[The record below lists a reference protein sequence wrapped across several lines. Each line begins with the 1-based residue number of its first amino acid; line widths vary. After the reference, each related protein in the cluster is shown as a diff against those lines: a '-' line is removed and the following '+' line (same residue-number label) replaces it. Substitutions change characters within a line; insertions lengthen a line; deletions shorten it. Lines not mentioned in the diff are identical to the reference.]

1 MNTPRSLLLRA
12 LLSASATLCFP
23 AAMAFGQQAAPAA
36 TPAQLAKYDANRN
49 GRLDPAELTALQADE
64 ARAAATPTTPGAGRE
79 DVVELTPFEVKE
91 ANNGYYASSTMSGTR
106 LNAKLEDLASS
117 ISVVTKQQMADFA
130 LLDINDIFNYEVST
144 EGTGNFTSFTVDR
157 NGMVGDSPMDNPQEA
172 NRIRGLTNANISL
185 NNFAMSGRVPID
197 PINIDAVEIS
207 RGPNSNIFGLG
218 QGSGTVN
225 LVAATANFN
234 RSTSTAELRFDDIGG
249 YRASLDV
256 NRPIIRGKLGLR
268 ASAVYQHEEFRQ
280 KPSGTTSRRYNAML
294 RAQPFKN
301 TTIRASYQHYEMY
314 GTRATTVTP
323 RDTVSYWKSLGSP
336 MWDPVPTTDAAGVQ
350 TFTVTFAN
358 GTRTTVTGTT
368 NPTGLG
374 SPTFANPA
382 MFIDQGG
389 IQLWQIT
396 RMPGATA
403 TNGPNNTTGVPRLL
417 ETVAP
422 PVRGAARPLFST
434 VPGIS
439 DRAIFDYSSINLAG
453 PNKILD
459 TNDTT
464 TVELEQYFL
473 NSDRQ
478 KLALQLGWNRED
490 AERVNWNMVGR
501 SSATGNSSYL
511 YVDVNTRLLDGRAN
525 PFAGRPYL
533 GIGEPVHDSRPY
545 LRDTYRGQGAYILDL
560 AQEKNA
566 LRWLGRNQV
575 VGYMEQRLTKSYS
588 YRFRDVN
595 IRDNP
600 IYAPAGQPK
609 ANQSGTA
616 APLAT
621 RIYNR
626 FYVGDNQGQ
635 NIDYAPSP
643 IRYGEYPFSWFNP
656 LTNQWVTDT
665 GLLAESAIQEGS
677 AGTFA
682 SQNMIKT
689 HGFVF
694 QHTLLQDRVVLTWGT
709 RHDENYNKFQRGA
722 VLKAN
727 GYEYDYAAMD
737 GWLPDNNLSD
747 GDGHWAKRTGD
758 TKTKG
763 AVVRPFRFTAVS
775 EMAKRGGAEGFFGQ
789 LLHGLG
795 VYYNQSDS
803 FRPETPAITVL
814 QTPLPNPTS
823 LGKDYG
829 FTLNLWDNKVVVR
842 ANRYVTDQINSRNGE
857 FRTFGDRIMR
867 VDFAGFAGNNDA
879 ISLQRQARNWVLAAN
894 PAFTTAQ
901 VDAQVYSIMKLTN
914 QDETTIRNGPL
925 GETQDATAKGDE
937 VEIFLNPDRFWTIK
951 ANVTRTRSIDA
962 NVAPNIPEW
971 VAQRLP
977 TWETIIDPRT
987 GVKWLD
993 QGYNGDNP
1001 QAGSGT
1007 PRAFL
1012 QNNIV
1017 APINLARAIQGKNRS
1032 QVREWRYNASASL
1045 RLAKYSEHRWLKN
1058 VTVGGSMRWEDKA
1071 VIGYY
1076 GIPVNGDIAA
1086 ATNYD
1091 PDRPIYDKAHAYFDA
1106 FAYYNTR
1113 LFKDKV
1119 RARFQLNVRNIQESR
1134 AHLQPV
1140 GAFPD
1145 GTPHTFRVID
1155 PRVWIFSTT
1164 FDL

>member
-1 MNTPRSLLLRA
+1 MNWSLCFRCPGL
-12 LLSASATLCFP
+12 LLSAGVVIAP
-23 AAMAFGQQAAPAA
+23 MAFAQQAPAA
-36 TPAQLAKYDANRN
+36 ATAAQLAKYDLNKN
-49 GRLDPAELTALQADE
+49 GRLDPDELATLQGDQAK
-64 ARAAATPTTPGAGRE
+64 AAAAPVASSTGQNEEA
-79 DVVELTPFEVKE
+79 VQLTPFEVRE
-91 ANNGYYASSTMSGTR
+91 ANNGYYASTTMSGTR
-106 LNAKLEDLASS
+106 LNAKIEDLGSA

-130 LLDINDIFNYEVST
+130 LLDINDIFNHETST
-144 EGTGNFTSFTVDR
+144 EGMGNFTSFSVDR
-157 NGMVGDSPMDNPQEA
+157 NGMVSDSPMDNPQEA
-172 NRIRGLTNANISL
+172 NRIRGLTSANVSL
-185 NNFAMSGRVPID
+185 NNFALSGRVPVD

-225 LVAATANFN
+225 IVAASANFN
-234 RSTSTAELRFDDIGG
+234 RATATAELRFDDIGG

-280 KPSGTTSRRYNAML
+280 KPSGTTSRRYNVMV

-301 TTIRASYQHYEMY
+301 TTLRASVQHYEMY
-314 GTRATTVTP
+314 GTRAATITP
-323 RDTVSYWKSLGSP
+323 RDTVTYWKSIGSP
-336 MWDPVPTTDAAGVQ
+336 MWDPITGTVTRNGAPPVTVTYDAALNIVG
-350 TFTVTFAN
+350 
-358 GTRTTVTGTT
+358 G
-368 NPTGLG
+368 NPLGLG
-374 SPTFANPA
+374 APSFADPA
-382 MFIDQGG
+382 MFIDRNG

-396 RMPGATA
+396 RMPVATA
-403 TNGPNNTTGVPRLL
+403 TNGPNNTVGRERLF
-417 ETVAP
+417 ESVAP
-422 PVRGAARPLFST
+422 PVRAGHPLFST

-439 DRAIFDYSSINLAG
+439 SRDLFDYAHINLSG

-459 TNDTT
+459 NNDTT

-473 NSDRQ
+473 RSDRQ
-478 KLALQLGWNRED
+478 QLAVQLGWNRED
-490 AERVNWNMVGR
+490 AERLNWNMVGR

-511 YVDVNTRLLDGRAN
+511 YVDVNTRLLDGRPN

-533 GIGEPVHDSRPY
+533 GIGEPVHSSSPY
-545 LRDTYRGQGAYILDL
+545 LRDTFRGQGAYLLDL
-560 AQEKNA
+560 TQEKNW
-566 LRWLGRNQV
+566 LRWLGRNQA
-575 VGYMEQRLTKSYS
+575 VGYMEQRLTKSYA

-609 ANQSGTA
+609 ANQSGVV
-616 APLAT
+616 APIAT
-621 RIYNR
+621 RVYNR
-626 FYVGDNQGQ
+626 FYVGDANGQ
-635 NIDYAPSP
+635 NIDYAPAP
-643 IRYGEYPFSWFNP
+643 IRYGDYPFSWFNP
-656 LTNQWVTDT
+656 VTNQWVTDT
-665 GLLAESAIQEGS
+665 GTLAEGAIQEGS

-689 HGFVF
+689 RGIVL
-694 QHTLLQDRVVLTWGT
+694 QHSLLQDRVVLTWGR
-709 RHDENYNKFQRGA
+709 RHDENYNKFQRPS
-722 VLKAN
+722 VLKPN

-737 GWLPDNNLSD
+737 GWVPDGNLSD

-763 AVVRPFRFTAVS
+763 AVVRPFRGWQTFS
-775 EMAKRGGAEGFFGQ
+775 DMAKRGGVEGFFGG
-789 LLHGLG
+789 LLSGLNLH
-795 VYYNQSDS
+795 YNQSDS

-814 QTPLPNPTS
+814 RTPLPNPTS

-829 FTLNLWDNKVVVR
+829 FTLNLLENKLIVR

-867 VDFAGFAGNNDA
+867 VDFANFAGNNDA
-879 ISLQRQARNWVLAAN
+879 TALQRQARNWVRAAN
-894 PAFTTAQ
+894 PAFSTAQ
-901 VDAQVYSIMKLTN
+901 VDTEVYRIMQVTA
-914 QDETTIRNGPL
+914 DEETAIRNGPL
-925 GETQDATAKGDE
+925 GETQDAKAKGDE
-937 VEIFLNPDRFWTIK
+937 IEIFFNPDRYWTLK

-971 VAQRLP
+971 YNQRLP
-977 TWETIIDPRT
+977 VWETIIDPRVGT
-987 GVKWLD
+987 KWLD
-993 QGYNGDNP
+993 TGYNGDTP

-1007 PRAFL
+1007 PRAFF

-1017 APINLARAIQGKNRS
+1017 APISLARAIQGKNRN
-1032 QVREWRYNASASL
+1032 QVREWRYNASGSL
-1045 RLAKYSEHRWLKN
+1045 RLAKYTEHRWLKN
-1058 VTVGGSMRWEDKA
+1058 VTVGGSLRWEDKA
-1071 VIGYY
+1071 TIGYY
-1076 GIPVNGDIAA
+1076 GIPVNGDISA

-1091 PDRPIYDKAHAYFDA
+1091 PDRPIYDKAHTYVDGFVS
-1106 FAYYNTR
+1106 YSTR
-1113 LFKDKV
+1113 LFGDKV

-1155 PRVWIFSTT
+1155 PRTFIFTTT